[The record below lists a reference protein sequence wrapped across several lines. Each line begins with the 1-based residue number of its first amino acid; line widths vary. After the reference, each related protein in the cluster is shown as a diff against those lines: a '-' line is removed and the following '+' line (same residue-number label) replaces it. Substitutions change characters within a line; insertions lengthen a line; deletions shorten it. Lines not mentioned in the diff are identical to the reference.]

1 MSARRPGRKRPGRGA
16 HPRWTSGAAARIMLA
31 HTFPEEGNI
40 SRMPV
45 GTASGFSSCG
55 WLSALILSVS
65 RIAPMRAER
74 VVMQWTVSGE

>member
-1 MSARRPGRKRPGRGA
+1 
-16 HPRWTSGAAARIMLA
+16 MLA